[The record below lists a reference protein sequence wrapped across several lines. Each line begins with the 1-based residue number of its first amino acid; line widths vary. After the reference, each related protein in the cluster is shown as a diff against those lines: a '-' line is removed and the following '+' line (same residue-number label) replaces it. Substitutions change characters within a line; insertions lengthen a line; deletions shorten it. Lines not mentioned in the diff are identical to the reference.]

1 MTAYTLSHFRL
12 TQTLFWRTPV
22 SVGVA
27 LGFPILFG
35 GLMPLLV
42 GGGARGGAPVGVAIV
57 TGVIVMGMG
66 TLGFMTL
73 VESFVMK
80 RQLLIFKRLRGT
92 ELPDL
97 AIFGGEI
104 LTVVSIGLLQLAA
117 IVGLAKVAHGVDLPA
132 DPALLVVTVVLG
144 LAVFAAMAV
153 AVSGRIPAQ
162 GATAVVSLP
171 FLLLTI
177 GLSGFAYPTS
187 AFPGWLRAV
196 SSLLPF
202 QRVAEGVSTAY
213 LGRDYVGHAGSAV
226 PPKVGVLSGFLLMWP
241 GWLVLAAWLVLSLL
255 AAKRWFRWEPRRG

>member
-1 MTAYTLSHFRL
+1 MTAYTLAHFRL

-22 SVGVA
+22 SIGIA

-35 GLMPLLV
+35 GLMPLMIP
-42 GGGARGGAPVGVAIV
+42 GGLRGGTPVEIAII
-57 TGVIVMGMG
+57 TGVIVMGAG

-80 RQLLIFKRLRGT
+80 RQLLILKRLRGT

-104 LTVVSIGLLQLAA
+104 LTVMSIGLLQLAA
-117 IVGLAKVAHGVDLPA
+117 IVGLARAVHGVALPA
-132 DPALLVVTVVLG
+132 NPALLVVTVLFT

-162 GATAVVSLP
+162 NATVVASLP

-177 GLSGFAYPTS
+177 GLSGFAYPIS
-187 AFPGWLRAV
+187 AFPGWLRTV
-196 SSLLPF
+196 SSFLPF
-202 QRVAEGVSTAY
+202 GWAAEGISTAY
-213 LGRDYVGHAGSAV
+213 LGRNYVGHVGSAV
-226 PPKVGVLSGFLLMWP
+226 PPEVGILEGFRVMGP

-255 AAKRWFRWEPRRG
+255 AAKRWFKWEPRRG